1 MKTDNNKTINNI
13 CNIKKDGNSNALDYN
28 KSDDIKRHPCF
39 SAEASRAYGRI
50 HLPVAKSCNIS
61 CNYCHRDYDCPNESR
76 PGVTSRLLA
85 PEEAVERIY
94 EVKSL
99 YNEISVVAVAG
110 PGDSLAEPENTLK
123 TFELVRKEF
132 PELIFCM
139 STNGLNLKENISNLK
154 DADIKFITVTLNA
167 TDVAIASKIYRFVN
181 YKGICYKGNE
191 AAELLLEKQLEGIRT
206 AVSKGL
212 IVKINSVLIPGINAQ
227 HIKEMSQS
235 IKKMGVY
242 LFNVMPMI
250 PAEKSFFQK
259 IGVSAATRQDIV
271 DVTSGITGINIMK
284 HCRQCRSDAAGLL
297 GNDISSKLNNN
308 KEKYHDNKKCCS
320 GV

>member
-1 MKTDNNKTINNI
+1 MKTDNKAINSMR
-13 CNIKKDGNSNALDYN
+13 NIKKDGNSNASDYN
-28 KSDDIKRHPCF
+28 NSEDIKRHPCF
-39 SAEASRAYGRI
+39 SVEASKSYGRI

-76 PGVTSRLLA
+76 PGVTSRLLT
-85 PEEAVERIY
+85 PEEAVARIY

-99 YNEISVVAVAG
+99 YNEISVAAVAG
-110 PGDSLAEPENTLK
+110 PGDSLADPDNTLK

-139 STNGLNLKENISNLK
+139 STNGLNLKENINDLK
-154 DADIKFITVTLNA
+154 DADVKFITVTLNA
-167 TDVAIASKIYRFVN
+167 TDAAIASKIYRFVN

-212 IVKINSVLIPGINAQ
+212 IVKINSVLIPGVNDK
-227 HIKEMSQS
+227 HIREMSES

-250 PAEKSFFQK
+250 PADKSFFQK
-259 IGVSAATRQDIV
+259 IGVPAATRQDIAN
-271 DVTSGITGINIMK
+271 VTEGITGINIMK

-308 KEKYHDNKKCCS
+308 KEKDHDNRKCCS